1 MTITVLAPQIAN
13 QIAAGEVVERPAAVV
28 KELIENSFDAS
39 ADSIIVDIANAG
51 AKRILIRDNGRG
63 ITKDELGLALQRHA
77 TSKITN
83 IDDLNELASMG
94 FRGEA
99 LASIAAVSR
108 LTLTSKTQN
117 CDMAYS
123 VSVDGIGQIPI
134 ITPSSHPNGTSI
146 EVCDL
151 FFNTPARRR
160 FLRSEKTE
168 FMQIEEVFR
177 RLALSRNDVSMV
189 LKHNGKLIYDLKKTT
204 NEESA
209 FRRLSQIMG
218 SKFTHQSKKINESF
232 SNMSLNGYMSLE
244 HESKPMQY
252 FFLNKRVVRDK
263 IIGHAIKE
271 AFNQVLDNNADVSY
285 VLFLGMNPADVDINV
300 HPQKFEV
307 RFRES
312 RNVHDFI
319 QNVIINFLRGEQQ
332 VIPESF
338 EETQNS
344 KIDHK
349 YGFFEKLDV
358 KSKNIEK
365 FIHVIDGLDVDKN
378 IEPRIKSE
386 SILNQENLNTD
397 GKCKANKAL
406 YQKMFGLKNHDRNIH
421 SKIDSGEHFT
431 VEENL
436 KFLERE
442 KYNINTST
450 EVENNLTD
458 NENQLILNKELNSS
472 ADDASVS
479 EVLSDEY
486 FCPWLVS
493 SEVDESLFKVLQI
506 EDKFFALVY
515 GVCELRLIDLRKL
528 SSLIFYDFFKS
539 NMDKY
544 GFLSKSKL
552 YANLELK
559 ADSDIE
565 SIIHIFEQL
574 GFSIVFNNSAIVIE
588 SVPKILRNINL
599 AKIFKVLCEKF
610 DENIG
615 NRAALDILINL
626 VYQEKQP
633 SYYSIDMAQRLVN
646 KVHYVGYW
654 SEKMPKES
662 YLIQLNNLIK
672 EHFYK

>member
-252 FFLNKRVVRDK
+252 FFLNKSVVRDK
-263 IIGHAIKE
+263 IICYAIKH
-271 AFNQVLDNNADVSY
+271 AFN
-285 VLFLGMNPADVDINV
+285 
-300 HPQKFEV
+300 
-307 RFRES
+307 
-312 RNVHDFI
+312 

-349 YGFFEKLDV
+349 YSFFEKLDV

-378 IEPRIKSE
+378 IETRIKSE

-421 SKIDSGEHFT
+421 SKIDSGEHFS

-472 ADDASVS
+472 DDDASVS

-565 SIIHIFEQL
+565 AIIHIFEQL
-574 GFSIVFNNSAIVIE
+574 GFASVFNNSAIVIE

-615 NRAALDILINL
+615 NRAALDI
-626 VYQEKQP
+626 
-633 SYYSIDMAQRLVN
+633 
-646 KVHYVGYW
+646 
-654 SEKMPKES
+654 
-662 YLIQLNNLIK
+662 
-672 EHFYK
+672 